1 MTFFP
6 SCRTL
11 VRVCSAGV
19 VAITLQTARISAA
32 IHHWVNA
39 FRRVGNDRS
48 LQDYAV
54 SAPI

>member
-1 MTFFP
+1 MTFFS

-11 VRVCSAGV
+11 VRVCSAGI
-19 VAITLQTARISAA
+19 VAITLRAARISAA
-32 IHHWVNA
+32 IHHWANA
-39 FRRVGNDRS
+39 FLHVGNDRS